1 MTTTLLRC
9 GLIAAV
15 TLAACGSALAGSV
28 RVTITNNQAA
38 DGVYLTP
45 LFSAFHDGTFDTFS
59 GGQKASNS
67 LERLAEDGDAG
78 GLVADATAAG
88 FTNGVIL
95 APGGFPGA
103 PVIDPGES
111 ASQIFNLNPN
121 ERFFSFASMVIPSND
136 LFIGNGDS
144 MAFQIF
150 DAMGNFTNIGPIQ
163 IFAKN
168 VYDAGTEVNNGFGA
182 PFNTAGGTATDED
195 NPISLIGAGTIGAVL
210 GGQGTPAGT
219 TINGAAINASGIATI
234 EIAPVP
240 LPAALPMLL
249 AGLGAFGLIRRRARA
264 A

>member
-1 MTTTLLRC
+1 MRC
-9 GLIAAV
+9 GLAAAI
-15 TLAACGSALAGSV
+15 TLATCGSALAGSV

-59 GGQKASNS
+59 SGQKASAS

-78 GLVADATAAG
+78 GLVADANAAG
-88 FTNGVIL
+88 FTNGVIT

-111 ASQIFNLNPN
+111 ASLVFNLNAG

-144 MAFQIF
+144 MAFEIF
-150 DAMGNFTNIGPIQ
+150 DSMGNFTNIGPIRL
-163 IFAKN
+163 FAKN
-168 VYDAGTEVNNGFGA
+168 VYDAGTEVNNGLGA

-195 NPISLIGAGTIGAVL
+195 NPISLIGAGNISTVL

-219 TINGAAINASGIATI
+219 TINGAVINQSGIATI
-234 EIAPVP
+234 EIAAVPV
-240 LPAALPMLL
+240 PAALPLMI
-249 AGLGAFGLIRRRARA
+249 AGLGALGLIRRKAKSA
-264 A
+264 